1 MSSTVRF
8 IAHRGYSRLHP
19 ENTGLAFQAALDYGD
34 GTDRVAGIE
43 LDVQLS
49 ADEQIVVFHDDNLMR
64 MCGRK
69 LEVAQTSY
77 AELLATARQAAPMRG
92 EAIPLFAETLRQVNH
107 RKIIYCEIKAADYDF
122 GLMTRELAALVE
134 DYAPAGDIVLHS
146 FSTDLM
152 GSIIPLTEHLRVKY
166 GFLFD
171 DIAALRAVPAELL
184 SRLDYLHPWF
194 GRLLEHAGEIFAY
207 GKPINTWTVDRRE
220 DLKRIL
226 ALEQA
231 DLVEGIMT
239 NDLSIM
245 D

>member
-8 IAHRGYSRLHP
+8 IAHRGYSHLHP

-34 GTDRVAGIE
+34 GTDRVVGIE

-49 ADEQIVVFHDDNLMR
+49 ADEQVVVFHDDNLKR

-77 AELLATARQAAPMRG
+77 AELLVAARQAELMRG

-107 RKIIYCEIKAADYDF
+107 RKIIYCEIKSAGYDF
-122 GLMTRELAALVE
+122 GVMVRKLAGLVE
-134 DYAPAGDIVLHS
+134 DYAPVGDIVLHS

-152 GSIIPLTEHLRVKY
+152 GRIIPLTEHLRVKY

-171 DIAALRAVPAELL
+171 DIAALQAIPAALL
-184 SRLDYLHPWF
+184 SRLDYLHPSF
-194 GRLLEHAGEIFAY
+194 GCLLEHAGEIFAY

-220 DLKRIL
+220 DLERIL

-231 DLVEGIMT
+231 ELVEGIIT